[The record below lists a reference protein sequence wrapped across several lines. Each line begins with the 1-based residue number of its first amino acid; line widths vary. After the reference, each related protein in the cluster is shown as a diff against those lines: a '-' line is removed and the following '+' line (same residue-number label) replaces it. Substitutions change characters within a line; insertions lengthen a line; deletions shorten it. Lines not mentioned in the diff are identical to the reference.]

1 MFAGFFPGLIQKCL
15 APIYT
20 EPMRNIV
27 PNLVYSGRGDEVT
40 LVVVDGRIIYE
51 NGRLVHLDESEV
63 VSAVQE
69 AAERLGPR
77 AAEEFWKV
85 NGTNAR
91 FMKEGKL

>member
-1 MFAGFFPGLIQKCL
+1 MPGGVNASARLNGALGHPLFFA
-15 APIYT
+15 
-20 EPMRNIV
+20 
-27 PNLVYSGRGDEVT
+27 RGEGAYLYD
-40 LVVVDGRIIYE
+40 VDGHRYIDYCISH
-51 NGRLVHLDESEV
+51 GASLLGHGHPGV

-69 AAERLGPR
+69 AAERLGPK